1 MLLQSGRSIKHGNQ
15 NPPAK
20 NTFTDSFPIQRKSM
34 VSDAVFS
41 AMSCHVLTG
50 SPCYTSTLPAKW
62 LRVVLNP
69 QQPGG
74 EILGLGR
81 FWAVLGGV
89 GSLGPFM
96 PLDIFFVHAFLSKSE
111 MVLLEHMGKRR
122 SSDI

>member
-1 MLLQSGRSIKHGNQ
+1 
-15 NPPAK
+15 
-20 NTFTDSFPIQRKSM
+20 M

-50 SPCYTSTLPAKW
+50 SPCTSTLPAKW

-69 QQPGG
+69 QQPG

-81 FWAVLGGV
+81 SWAV
-89 GSLGPFM
+89 SLH
-96 PLDIFFVHAFLSKSE
+96 IFFVHAFLSKSE

>member
-1 MLLQSGRSIKHGNQ
+1 
-15 NPPAK
+15 
-20 NTFTDSFPIQRKSM
+20 
-34 VSDAVFS
+34 
-41 AMSCHVLTG
+41 
-50 SPCYTSTLPAKW
+50 LPAKW